1 MPTIASP
8 ESQAIRVSDVIET
21 LAVIPQ
27 IQSSRKPVDSS
38 ESAGLRGN
46 MLAAIAHEVN
56 QPLYAIKNYSLA
68 ALATLR
74 QIERDEA
81 TADGWYDKLRNA
93 LDTIAGQVER
103 GSRIVAELKSL
114 AGQNRQF
121 KNSVDLHEVV
131 RRAVESIRL
140 RSDFDDH
147 LIILRLNASQTLVQ
161 GEELQLELV
170 LGNLILNA
178 IDAARNQEPERKSIE
193 ICTSSDGKDFLLQV
207 FDEGCGVDEDAIPT
221 LFEPYVTHKAHGLG
235 MGLTICRDI
244 IRSHNGNIGCQRRQ
258 PVGTEFFINLPLA

>member
-1 MPTIASP
+1 MTEIIATVAP
-8 ESQAIRVSDVIET
+8 
-21 LAVIPQ
+21 IPQ
-27 IQSSRKPVDSS
+27 VPSSRERIDDSTS
-38 ESAGLRGN
+38 NSLRGN

-81 TADGWYDKLRNA
+81 TTNGWYDKLRCA

-121 KNSVDLHEVV
+121 ENSVDLHDVV

-140 RSDFDDH
+140 RSDFDEH
-147 LIILRLNASQTLVQ
+147 RITLRLNASQTLVR
-161 GEELQLELV
+161 GEGLQLELV

-178 IDAARNQEPERKSIE
+178 IDAAREQEAERKTIE
-193 ICTSSDGKDFLLQV
+193 ISTSSNGNDFLLQV
-207 FDEGCGVDEDAIPT
+207 LDEGCGVNEDVIPT

-235 MGLTICRDI
+235 MGLAICRDI
-244 IRSHNGNIGCQRRQ
+244 ILSHHGDIGCQRRQ
-258 PVGTEFFINLPLA
+258 PVGTEFFINLPLV